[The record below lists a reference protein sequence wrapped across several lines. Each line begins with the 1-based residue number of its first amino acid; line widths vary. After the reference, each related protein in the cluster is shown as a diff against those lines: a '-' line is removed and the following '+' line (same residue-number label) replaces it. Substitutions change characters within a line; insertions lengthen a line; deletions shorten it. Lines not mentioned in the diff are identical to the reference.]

1 MLVISNSKAASYA
14 CCYTVASKLMLNLHD
29 QIKLHMTIPYSVF
42 MVIDELL
49 HIYCLIY
56 FFRNQQTVNP
66 KLTLL
71 LLKFHLEI
79 SMGMTYLSCKQ
90 FVHRDLAARN
100 VLVSE
105 NCVCKVS
112 SYPVFPFLM
121 PYYCTCISYTYRLL
135 ILACHVISL
144 MITITSHQEGRYQ

>member
-1 MLVISNSKAASYA
+1 MF
-14 CCYTVASKLMLNLHD
+14 NLHD
-29 QIKLHMTIPYSVF
+29 QIKLHITTPYSIF
-42 MVIDELL
+42 IVIHDQIKLHITTPYSIFIVTDELL

-56 FFRNQQTVNP
+56 FFRNRQTVNP

-71 LLKFHLEI
+71 LLKFCLEI

-112 SYPVFPFLM
+112 
-121 PYYCTCISYTYRLL
+121 T
-135 ILACHVISL
+135 
-144 MITITSHQEGRYQ
+144 E

>member
-1 MLVISNSKAASYA
+1 MF
-14 CCYTVASKLMLNLHD
+14 NLHD
-29 QIKLHMTIPYSVF
+29 QIKLHITTPYSIF
-42 MVIDELL
+42 IVIDELL

-71 LLKFHLEI
+71 LLKFCLEI

-105 NCVCKVS
+105 NCVCKMS
-112 SYPVFPFLM
+112 
-121 PYYCTCISYTYRLL
+121 T
-135 ILACHVISL
+135 
-144 MITITSHQEGRYQ
+144 E

>member
-1 MLVISNSKAASYA
+1 MF
-14 CCYTVASKLMLNLHD
+14 NLHD
-29 QIKLHMTIPYSVF
+29 QIKLHITTPYSIF
-42 MVIDELL
+42 IAIDELL

-71 LLKFHLEI
+71 LLKFCLEI

-112 SYPVFPFLM
+112 SYPVFPFNATLLYA
-121 PYYCTCISYTYRLL
+121 YYTHIDC
-135 ILACHVISL
+135 
-144 MITITSHQEGRYQ
+144 